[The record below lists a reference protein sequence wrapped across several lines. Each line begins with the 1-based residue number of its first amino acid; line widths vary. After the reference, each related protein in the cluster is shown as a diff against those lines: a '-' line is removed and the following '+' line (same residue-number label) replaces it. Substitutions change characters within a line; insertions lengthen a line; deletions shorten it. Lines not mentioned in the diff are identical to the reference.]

1 MINISMLLVGVLLLV
16 GIGSSKFSA
25 RLGVPV
31 LVLFLGVGMLAGSEG
46 LGRIPFENYALAS
59 NAGSAA
65 LALILF
71 DGGLRTSLDAVR
83 SVWRPALA
91 LSTVGVLITSVL
103 TGLTAAWV
111 LQLPLPQGLLLGSIV
126 GSTDAAAVFSVL
138 RTSGVKLPER
148 LSDTLEVESG
158 SNDPM
163 AIFLTVELISLITG
177 SNDSVE
183 ELVWLFVSQFA
194 VGSLVGIAVG
204 RLATWAVNRI
214 KLDYPGLY
222 PLLAL
227 AFGLVAFGLAAVLGG
242 SGFLAVYIAGI
253 VLGSSSIVFRRGI
266 FSFHDAVAWLGQIV
280 LFVML
285 GLLSF
290 PSRLLAVAG
299 EGLLIALVLILL
311 ARPLAV
317 VVSLLPFRFRP
328 RELTFLSWVGLK
340 GAVPITLAT
349 FPLLA
354 GVPQSQLI
362 FNAVFFVVLISAIT
376 QGWSLPLV
384 ARWLHIGRQADPT
397 PALSVEIHAL
407 RHVDNEIV
415 DYTVKPGAQ
424 VAGQQLCDLTLPD
437 GVLVTLILRGK
448 QVVMPRGSTPLKPGD
463 HVFVALRTRLQPL
476 IDRLFDPEP
485 EAPSLPADLA
495 LSFNASTTVEQLH
508 QFFGLPL
515 PVTGGA
521 SSPAQS
527 LGSLLPAAGPSSA
540 ARLGRFRLQPGD
552 DVDLVTVNTGRADRG

>member
-1 MINISMLLVGVLLLV
+1 M
-16 GIGSSKFSA
+16 
-25 RLGVPV
+25 
-31 LVLFLGVGMLAGSEG
+31 G
-46 LGRIPFENYALAS
+46 LN
-59 NAGSAA
+59 
-65 LALILF
+65 
-71 DGGLRTSLDAVR
+71 
-83 SVWRPALA
+83 
-91 LSTVGVLITSVL
+91 
-103 TGLTAAWV
+103 
-111 LQLPLPQGLLLGSIV
+111 
-126 GSTDAAAVFSVL
+126 
-138 RTSGVKLPER
+138 
-148 LSDTLEVESG
+148 
-158 SNDPM
+158 
-163 AIFLTVELISLITG
+163 
-177 SNDSVE
+177 
-183 ELVWLFVSQFA
+183 
-194 VGSLVGIAVG
+194 
-204 RLATWAVNRI
+204 
-214 KLDYPGLY
+214 
-222 PLLAL
+222 
-227 AFGLVAFGLAAVLGG
+227 
-242 SGFLAVYIAGI
+242 
-253 VLGSSSIVFRRGI
+253 
-266 FSFHDAVAWLGQIV
+266 
-280 LFVML
+280 
-285 GLLSF
+285 
-290 PSRLLAVAG
+290 
-299 EGLLIALVLILL
+299 
-311 ARPLAV
+311 
-317 VVSLLPFRFRP
+317 
-328 RELTFLSWVGLK
+328 

-362 FNAVFFVVLISAIT
+362 FNAVFFVVLISAII

-384 ARWLHIGRQADPT
+384 ARRLHIGRQADPT

-407 RHVDNEIV
+407 RHVDGEIV

-437 GVLVTLILRGK
+437 GVLVKLILRGK